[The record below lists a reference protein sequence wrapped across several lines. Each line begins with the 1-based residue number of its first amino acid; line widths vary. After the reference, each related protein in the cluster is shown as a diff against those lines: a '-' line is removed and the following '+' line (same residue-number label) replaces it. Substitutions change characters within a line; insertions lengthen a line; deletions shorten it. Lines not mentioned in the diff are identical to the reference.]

1 MNDRTNASREYFSR
15 AAAGICIGAVLM
27 IFVPAEITSL
37 AGLEQV
43 DHMVAVKIAA
53 VAAAAVS
60 FVARR
65 TRVTIRR
72 R

>member
-1 MNDRTNASREYFSR
+1 MNDRTNASREYVSR

-53 VAAAAVS
+53 VAAAVS